1 MENSTEVLKAVISG
15 NAAQLNEVLQ
25 SLNSTERV
33 SVLAAQDYTD
43 KALEEKHVIR
53 IPCKTTP
60 LIVAVQTGNLD
71 CVKVLL
77 NYKADIEEQGE
88 SFRYL
93 VFPPDDMWNVSK
105 FESAYTCPPLFLAA
119 ANGNLDI
126 LSYLFEQGANV
137 NASSSAHFSW
147 LPRYTLHWYTP
158 LIVAL
163 RNGHIDA
170 FTFLIDKG
178 ADVNLQD
185 HQGYTALHYAVE
197 TKNFDALSCLVCNG
211 AAVNIFTSSKC
222 TPLMLACQSDNVDA
236 RNFLL
241 NKGADVNLQGHQGY
255 TALHYAVARKN
266 FDAVSCLVDN
276 GADVNLFTSIYKDT
290 PLMLACQS
298 HNMDVIKCLLSIKG
312 ANVNLQDHD
321 GYTALHYAVKRKNLD
336 AVSCL
341 VHNGADIN
349 LFTSSKQTPLMM
361 ACQSHDMDAINFLVN
376 KGADVNLQ
384 DRDGQSALHFAS
396 ADICY
401 CLIQNLA
408 DVNMCDNHNCTP
420 LMLAS
425 RNRDVEKVAMLI
437 ENGAKVDLQD
447 VDGNTALHHAVLN
460 STKIC
465 HALLTAKASNLCN
478 SQGWTPLLL
487 ASKNCIKSEVEK
499 LLKQPEVTK
508 EQKAN
513 ALELL
518 GASNCLICICGFF
531 SYIKKG
537 FSYIKLGM
545 KERFADASHPL
556 LKQQVEPAEAYQN
569 RRECQTLEELA
580 EIEDDEDAIIMESL
594 VIRERI
600 FGANNVELLQPIERV
615 AGHFYRKDR
624 GHFNRLSI
632 PLYRYATKIAQGC
645 IEKCFESA
653 VSCLWHLTYA
663 LYRCEQYSDK
673 ELLLELLELT
683 VFLCENWPHYHYQL
697 QSVCPDY
704 NVCQSVWHVEYGDK
718 KVSLF
723 DSVELVIH
731 MITKNLQNDEED
743 ETYSNVLDLLR
754 KLLRHNPRC
763 SNYNG
768 TLLHV
773 RTYSTEEIITD
784 IVPSADTV
792 KLLLNAGFNVH
803 VNAIDCD
810 GDTPLHRAA
819 RLEPGDDLIHQ
830 VPEIM
835 NALFYGGAHH
845 DFVNN
850 DGQTPMDM
858 AETDEACMILSAAE
872 RRKLELK
879 CISAK
884 AVKKFGIPYL
894 GEVPKTLEKYI
905 SMH

>member
-1 MENSTEVLKAVISG
+1 MENSTEVLKAVMSG
-15 NAAQLNEVLQ
+15 NSALLNEILQ

-126 LSYLFEQGANV
+126 LSYLFEQGGNV
-137 NASSSAHFSW
+137 NASSSSEYADPWS
-147 LPRYTLHWYTP
+147 LPSEFDDYLPIWRTP

-163 RNGHIDA
+163 TNGHNDA

-185 HQGYTALHYAVE
+185 HVGYTALHHAVE
-197 TKNFDALSCLVCNG
+197 SRNFDAVSCLVHNG
-211 AAVNIFTSSKC
+211 AGVNLFTSINKH
-222 TPLMLACQSDNVDA
+222 TPLMLTCQSYNMDA
-236 RNFLL
+236 VNFLL
-241 NKGADVNLQGHQGY
+241 NKGADVNLQ
-255 TALHYAVARKN
+255 
-266 FDAVSCLVDN
+266 
-276 GADVNLFTSIYKDT
+276 
-290 PLMLACQS
+290 
-298 HNMDVIKCLLSIKG
+298 
-312 ANVNLQDHD
+312 
-321 GYTALHYAVKRKNLD
+321 
-336 AVSCL
+336 
-341 VHNGADIN
+341 
-349 LFTSSKQTPLMM
+349 
-361 ACQSHDMDAINFLVN
+361 
-376 KGADVNLQ
+376 
-384 DRDGQSALHFAS
+384 DRDGNSALHFACS
-396 ADICY
+396 DICY
-401 CLIQNLA
+401 WLIQNLA

-420 LMLAS
+420 LMQAS
-425 RNRDVEKVAMLI
+425 SKSDVKKVAMLI

-447 VDGNTALHHAVLN
+447 LNGNTALHHAMHN
-460 STKIC
+460 SYHSHEYAPEIC
-465 HALLTAKASNLCN
+465 CALLTAKASTHLCN

-487 ASKNCIKSEVEK
+487 ASKNCIKSAVEILIK
-499 LLKQPEVTK
+499 HPEVTK
-508 EQKAN
+508 EQRAN

-518 GASNCLICICGFF
+518 GSSLCLKSATFAHIEEGF
-531 SYIKKG
+531 G
-537 FSYIKLGM
+537 YIKLGM

-569 RRECQTLEELA
+569 RKESQTLEELA
-580 EIEDDEDAIIMESL
+580 EIEGDKDSIIMESL

-600 FGANNVELLQPIERV
+600 FGANNKELLKPIEHV
-615 AGHFYRKDR
+615 AEHFYSKDPGHFK
-624 GHFNRLSI
+624 RLSI

-645 IEKCFESA
+645 IEELFESA
-653 VSCLWHLTYA
+653 VSCLWHLTDV
-663 LYRCEQYSDK
+663 LYKCKQYSDR

-683 VFLCENWPHYHYQL
+683 VFLCENWP
-697 QSVCPDY
+697 DY
-704 NVCQSVWHVEYGDK
+704 NGYYQSVWDIRYLDEE
-718 KVSLF
+718 VSLF
-723 DSVELVIH
+723 DCVEVVIH
-731 MITKNLQNDEED
+731 MITKNLQNGEED
-743 ETYSNVLDLLR
+743 ETYSNILVLLR
-754 KLLRHNPRC
+754 KLLHHNPRC
-763 SNYNG
+763 RKDNG

-773 RTYSTEEIITD
+773 STYSTEEIITD
-784 IVPSADTV
+784 VFPSADTV
-792 KLLLNAGFNVH
+792 KLLLNAGFNV
-803 VNAIDCD
+803 NATDWD
-810 GDTPLHRAA
+810 GNTPLHRAA
-819 RLEPGDDLIHQ
+819 SLEPGDDLIHQ

-835 NALFYGGAHH
+835 KALFDGGAHH

-850 DGQTPMDM
+850 DGKTPMDM
-858 AETDEACMILSAAE
+858 AKTDEARMILSAAE

-879 CISAK
+879 CISAR

-894 GEVPKTLEKYI
+894 GEVPKILEKYI

>member
-1 MENSTEVLKAVISG
+1 MDRQAAFGEKKTTSSSHEIRLMISRGFNMRDEKPERKDLFKSLWKSCCVLNLPSFTMENRNEVLKAVISG
-15 NAAQLNEVLQ
+15 NAALLNEILQ
-25 SLNSTERV
+25 SLNSTERI

-43 KALEEKHVIR
+43 GALKSQNVIR

-60 LIVAVQTGNLD
+60 LIVAVQSGYLD

-93 VFPPDDMWNVSK
+93 VFPPDDMWNVPK

-137 NASSSAHFSW
+137 NASSSSEDTEPWF
-147 LPRYTLHWYTP
+147 LPSEFDDYLPIWRTP

-163 RNGHIDA
+163 TNGHNDA
-170 FTFLIDKG
+170 FTFLIDKGADVNLQDHLGHTALHRAVESKNFGAVGCLVLLNKG

-197 TKNFDALSCLVCNG
+197 
-211 AAVNIFTSSKC
+211 
-222 TPLMLACQSDNVDA
+222 
-236 RNFLL
+236 
-241 NKGADVNLQGHQGY
+241 
-255 TALHYAVARKN
+255 RKN
-266 FDAVSCLVDN
+266 FDTVSCLVHN
-276 GADVNLFTSIYKDT
+276 GADVNLFTSYKHT
-290 PLMLACQS
+290 PLMLACKS
-298 HNMDVIKCLLSIKG
+298 HNME
-312 ANVNLQDHD
+312 
-321 GYTALHYAVKRKNLD
+321 
-336 AVSCL
+336 
-341 VHNGADIN
+341 
-349 LFTSSKQTPLMM
+349 
-361 ACQSHDMDAINFLVN
+361 AINFLLN

-396 ADICY
+396 SDICY
-401 CLIQNLA
+401 WLIQNLA

-420 LMLAS
+420 LMQAS
-425 RNRDVEKVAMLI
+425 SKSDVKKVAMLI

-447 VDGNTALHHAVLN
+447 LNGNTALHHAMHN
-460 STKIC
+460 SYHSHEYAPEIC
-465 HALLTAKASNLCN
+465 CALLTAKASIHLCN

-487 ASKNCIKSEVEK
+487 ASENCIKSAVEILIK
-499 LLKQPEVTK
+499 HPEVTK
-508 EQKAN
+508 EQRAN

-518 GASNCLICICGFF
+518 GSSLCLKSGTLAIEE
-531 SYIKKG
+531 G

-569 RRECQTLEELA
+569 RKESQTLEELA
-580 EIEDDEDAIIMESL
+580 EIEGDKDSIIMESL

-600 FGANNVELLQPIERV
+600 FGANNKELLKPIEHV
-615 AGHFYRKDR
+615 AEHFYSKDPGHFK
-624 GHFNRLSI
+624 RLSI

-645 IEKCFESA
+645 IEEHFESA
-653 VSCLWHLTYA
+653 VSCLWHLTDV
-663 LYRCEQYSDK
+663 LYECKQYSDK

-683 VFLCENWPHYHYQL
+683 VFLCENWPDDDGYY
-697 QSVCPDY
+697 
-704 NVCQSVWHVEYGDK
+704 QSVWHIRYVEE
-718 KVSLF
+718 VSLF
-723 DSVELVIH
+723 DSVEVVIH
-731 MITKNLQNDEED
+731 MITKNLQNGEED
-743 ETYSNVLDLLR
+743 ETYSNVLVLLR
-754 KLLRHNPRC
+754 KLLRHNPRRMY
-763 SNYNG
+763 YNG
-768 TLLHV
+768 TLLHI
-773 RTYSTEEIITD
+773 RTSWSTEGIITD
-784 IVPSADTV
+784 IFPSADTV
-792 KLLLNAGFNVH
+792 KLLLNAGFNV
-803 VNAIDCD
+803 NATDCD
-810 GDTPLHRAA
+810 GDTPLHTAA
-819 RLEPGDDLIHQ
+819 SLEPGDDLIHQ

-835 NALFYGGAHH
+835 KALFYGGAHH

-850 DGQTPMDM
+850 DGKTPMDM
-858 AETDEACMILSAAE
+858 AETDEARMILSE

-879 CISAK
+879 CISAR

>member
-1 MENSTEVLKAVISG
+1 MENSTEVLKAVMSG
-15 NAAQLNEVLQ
+15 NSALLNEILQ

-126 LSYLFEQGANV
+126 LSYLFEQGGNV
-137 NASSSAHFSW
+137 NASSSSEYADPWS
-147 LPRYTLHWYTP
+147 LPSEFDDFLPIWRTP

-163 RNGHIDA
+163 TNGHNDA

-185 HQGYTALHYAVE
+185 HVGYTALHHAVE
-197 TKNFDALSCLVCNG
+197 S
-211 AAVNIFTSSKC
+211 
-222 TPLMLACQSDNVDA
+222 
-236 RNFLL
+236 RNF
-241 NKGADVNLQGHQGY
+241 
-255 TALHYAVARKN
+255 
-266 FDAVSCLVDN
+266 
-276 GADVNLFTSIYKDT
+276 
-290 PLMLACQS
+290 
-298 HNMDVIKCLLSIKG
+298 
-312 ANVNLQDHD
+312 
-321 GYTALHYAVKRKNLD
+321 D

-341 VHNGADIN
+341 VHNGADVN
-349 LFTSSKQTPLMM
+349 LFTSINKHTPLMS
-361 ACQSHDMDAINFLVN
+361 ACQFHNMDAINVLLN

-384 DRDGQSALHFAS
+384 DRDGKSALHFACS
-396 ADICY
+396 DICY
-401 CLIQNLA
+401 WLIQNLA
-408 DVNMCDNHNCTP
+408 DVNICDNHNCTP
-420 LMLAS
+420 LMQAS
-425 RNRDVEKVAMLI
+425 SKSDVKKVAMLV
-437 ENGAKVDLQD
+437 ENQAKVDLQD
-447 VDGNTALHHAVLN
+447 MNGNTALHHAMHN
-460 STKIC
+460 SYHSHEYTPEIC
-465 HALLTAKASNLCN
+465 CALLTAKVSIHLCN

-487 ASKNCIKSEVEK
+487 ASENCIKSAVEILIK
-499 LLKQPEVTK
+499 HPEVTK
-508 EQKAN
+508 EQRAN

-518 GASNCLICICGFF
+518 GASLCLKSRTFA
-531 SYIKKG
+531 YIEEG

-569 RRECQTLEELA
+569 RKESQTLEELA
-580 EIEDDEDAIIMESL
+580 EIEGDKDSIIMESL

-600 FGANNVELLQPIERV
+600 FGANNKELLKPIEHV
-615 AGHFYRKDR
+615 AEHFYSKDPGHFK
-624 GHFNRLSI
+624 RLSI

-645 IEKCFESA
+645 IEELFESA
-653 VSCLWHLTYA
+653 VSCLWHLTDV
-663 LYRCEQYSDK
+663 LYECKQYSDR
-673 ELLLELLELT
+673 ELLLELLELI
-683 VFLCENWPHYHYQL
+683 VFLCENWPDDDGYY
-697 QSVCPDY
+697 
-704 NVCQSVWHVEYGDK
+704 QSVWHIRYVEE
-718 KVSLF
+718 VSLF
-723 DSVELVIH
+723 DSVEVVIH
-731 MITKNLQNDEED
+731 MITKNLQNGEED
-743 ETYSNVLDLLR
+743 ETYSNVLVLLR

-763 SNYNG
+763 RNYNG

-773 RTYSTEEIITD
+773 STYSTEEIITD

-792 KLLLNAGFNVH
+792 KLLLNAGFNV
-803 VNAIDCD
+803 NAIDCD
-810 GDTPLHRAA
+810 GDTPLHTAA
-819 RLEPGDDLIHQ
+819 SLEPGDDLIHQ

-850 DGQTPMDM
+850 DGKTPMDM
-858 AETDEACMILSAAE
+858 AKTDEARMILSE
-872 RRKLELK
+872 EKSKLKLK
-879 CISAK
+879 CISAR